1 MTSAPERAA
10 LKVANIVWL
19 LLAIAFVVA
28 PHAERLPLW
37 VSVFCLG
44 IGAWRGLIALR
55 GMRTPHWALMVLLT
69 IVATVTTFLA
79 HGRLYGRDAS
89 STLLIVMLC
98 LKLLEM
104 RSRRDALLVVQLGF
118 FLVFTNFLY
127 SQTVAMGG
135 YMLLCVWLFI
145 GTLIGFNRTGTEPTL
160 RERMWPAAQMV
171 LQAIPLMLV
180 IFILFPRVTT
190 PLWRLPQD
198 PNSGMTG
205 LSDSMTPGDLS
216 DLIRSEKVAFRA
228 DFAGSIPKNET
239 LYWRGPVLWDFDGR
253 TWKAFANSGIYQ
265 RDKTGIEALGPSIDY
280 TVTLEPHG
288 KTWLFALDMPT
299 RYPGDG
305 NLYGDYQLKTTLPIN
320 TLKRYQMQSALDY
333 RSGLRLTPNM
343 RAWMLKVPKQ
353 TNPRA
358 AALAEKLRA
367 EFPNDR
373 ELIRN
378 TLRMFNA
385 QFYYSLEPP
394 KLGQQPVD
402 EFLFDTKRGFCEH
415 YASAFVFLM
424 RSAGI
429 PSRVVTGYQGGEV
442 NTLGNYLIVRQADA
456 HAWAEAWIEGEGWV
470 RFDPTAAVAPDRIE
484 RGMDMAMG
492 PVGIFPSL
500 IAADKFGILRQIRFG
515 WDAFNNQWNQWVLG
529 YNTERQQNFLTQ
541 FGIDGADWRSIGLW
555 LMIGCFVT
563 AGGVSAF
570 LLWRFRD
577 KRGDAA
583 LLAYLKF
590 TARMAKAG
598 LVRAPHEGPLDFLL
612 RVKQE
617 KPAFAEAA
625 GSITKLYVEARYASP
640 QPTADQILALR
651 RAVAAFRT

>member
-10 LKVANIVWL
+10 LKIANIFWL

-28 PHAERLPLW
+28 PHTERLPVW
-37 VSVFCLG
+37 VTLFCV
-44 IGAWRGLIALR
+44 GAGLWRGVIAWR
-55 GMRTPHWALMVLLT
+55 GMRTPHWAMMILLT
-69 IVATVTTFLA
+69 IAATAATFIA

-98 LKLLEM
+98 LKLLET

-127 SQTVAMGG
+127 SQTFVMGG

-145 GTLIGFNRTGTEPTL
+145 GTLVGFNRTGSEPTV

-180 IFILFPRVTT
+180 IFVLFPRVTT

-205 LSDSMTPGDLS
+205 LSDSMSPGDINE
-216 DLIRSEKVAFRA
+216 LIKSEKVALRA
-228 DFAGSIPKNET
+228 DFPNGIPKNDS

-253 TWKAFANSGIYQ
+253 TWKAFEYPGIFQ
-265 RDKTGIEALGPSIDY
+265 RDRTGIEEVGAAVEY

-288 KTWLFALDMPT
+288 KTWMFALDMPT
-299 RYPGDG
+299 RLPRGS
-305 NLYGDYQLKTTLPIN
+305 NLYGDYQLRSSTPIN
-320 TLKRYQMQSALDY
+320 NLRQYEMRSALIY
-333 RSGLRLTPNM
+333 RSGLQLSAGARERLTRIP
-343 RAWMLKVPKQ
+343 RE

-358 AALAEKLRA
+358 AAFADKLRA
-367 EFPNDR
+367 DFPDDR
-373 ELIRN
+373 RLIQN

-385 QFYYSLEPP
+385 QFFYSLEPP
-394 KLGQQPVD
+394 KLGAQPVD

-429 PSRVVTGYQGGEV
+429 PSRVVTGYQGGEI
-442 NTLGNYLIVRQADA
+442 NTLGNYLVVRQADA

-470 RFDPTAAVAPDRIE
+470 RFDPTAAVSPDRIE
-484 RGMDMAMG
+484 RGMDLAMG
-492 PVGIFPSL
+492 PVGVIPSL
-500 IAADKFGILRQIRFG
+500 IAADRFGILRQMRFA
-515 WDAFNNQWNQWVLG
+515 WDAFNNQWNQWVIG
-529 YNTERQQNFLTQ
+529 YNTERQQNFLNQ
-541 FGIDGADWRSIGLW
+541 FGIDGADWRKIALW
-555 LMIGCFVT
+555 LLITSMMT
-563 AGGVSAF
+563 AACVAAF
-570 LLWRFRD
+570 LLWKLRD

-583 LLAYLKF
+583 LQAYLKF

-598 LVRAPHEGPLDFLL
+598 LARLAHEGPVDFLQ
-612 RVKQE
+612 RVTRE
-617 KPAFAEAA
+617 KPEYADAA
-625 GSITKLYVEARYASP
+625 GTITSLYVEARYASP
-640 QPTADQILALR
+640 QPTLDQIARLR
-651 RAVAAFRT
+651 RAVAAFRV

>member
-10 LKVANIVWL
+10 LKVANIFWL

-28 PHAERLPLW
+28 PHAERLPVW
-37 VSVFCLG
+37 VTLFCLG
-44 IGAWRGLIALR
+44 IGAWRGVIAQR
-55 GMRTPHWALMVLLT
+55 GMRTPHWALMILLT
-69 IVATVTTFLA
+69 LAATSATFFA

-180 IFILFPRVTT
+180 IFILFPRITT

-205 LSDSMTPGDLS
+205 LSDSMAPGDINN
-216 DLIRSEKVAFRA
+216 LIRSEKVAFRA
-228 DFAGSIPKNET
+228 DFPESIPKNES

-253 TWKAFANSGIYQ
+253 AWKAFSYPGILP
-265 RDKTGIEALGPSIDY
+265 REKTGIQELGSPVEY

-288 KTWLFALDMPT
+288 KTWMFALDMPT
-299 RYPGDG
+299 SIPSEGH
-305 NLYGDYQLKTTLPIN
+305 LYGDYQLKTTLPIN
-320 TLKRYQMQSALDY
+320 TLKRYQVRSALDY
-333 RSGLRLTPNM
+333 RSGLQLSPTLRSRLT
-343 RAWMLKVPKQ
+343 RIPKE

-358 AALAEKLRA
+358 TALAEKLRA
-367 EFPNDR
+367 DFPNDK

-394 KLGQQPVD
+394 RLGNSPVD
-402 EFLFDTKRGFCEH
+402 EFLFDTKQGFCEH

-424 RSAGI
+424 RAAGI

-484 RGMDMAMG
+484 RGMDMALG
-492 PVGIFPSL
+492 PVGIIPSL
-500 IAADKFGILRQIRFG
+500 IAADKFGILRQIRFA

-529 YNTERQQNFLTQ
+529 YNTERQQNFLSQ
-541 FGIDGADWRSIGLW
+541 FGIDGTDWRSIALW
-555 LMIGCFVT
+555 LMIGCGV
-563 AGGVSAF
+563 AGGGIAAI
-570 LLWRFRD
+570 LLWRLRD

-583 LLAYLKF
+583 LMAYLKF
-590 TARMAKAG
+590 TARMARAG
-598 LVRAPHEGPLDFLL
+598 LARSPHEGPLDFLL
-612 RVKQE
+612 RVKAE
-617 KPAFAEAA
+617 KPSLAEAA
-625 GSITKLYVEARYASP
+625 GHITSLYVTARYASP
-640 QPTADQILALR
+640 QPTMEQITALR